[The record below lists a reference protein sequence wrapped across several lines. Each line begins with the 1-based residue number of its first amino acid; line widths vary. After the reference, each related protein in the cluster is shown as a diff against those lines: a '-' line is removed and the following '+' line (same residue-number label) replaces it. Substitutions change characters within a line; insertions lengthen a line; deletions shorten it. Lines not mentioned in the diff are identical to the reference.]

1 MIGLLDCNNF
11 YASCER
17 AFNPLLRNT
26 PVIVLSN
33 NDGCVIARSN
43 EAKSLGIKMGVPAF
57 KVKNLIEKNH
67 VHVFSSNYALY
78 GDMSERVMNILKR
91 EVENVEVYSID
102 EAFLDLSQLPDKE
115 RIKSISDKVF
125 KWTNLPVS
133 IGVAPT
139 KCLSKVANQIAKKK
153 LKSGVYILEGEKN
166 ISDVLKEFPV
176 ADLWGV
182 GRRYVKKLN
191 KLGVNNAL
199 EFRDLS
205 QSWVRKN
212 MSVNGVRLQKELKG
226 EKCFDVKFH
235 TSPKKNIRVSRTFS
249 NETNDYLKLQ
259 QIISTFASKASEKL
273 RLQNSLASSI
283 YIFIKSNRFKF
294 NDTNY
299 KLSGKLNFD
308 YPTNDNS
315 MIVKKSL
322 KILSEIFSSE
332 QSYKQAGVMLGDF
345 VYSNKFQRGLFEDF
359 KQKNKRLLLMKTFDN
374 INLTFGSETIK
385 LASEEF
391 HDNWRTKR
399 NKLSPSYTTKWN
411 DILVVNI

>member
-43 EAKSLGIKMGVPAF
+43 EAKLLGIRMGVPAF
-57 KVKNLIEKNH
+57 KVKNLIQKNH

-115 RIKSISDKVF
+115 RIKSIRDKVF

-153 LKSGVYILEGEKN
+153 IKSGIYILEGDKN
-166 ISDVLKEFPV
+166 ISQALKEFSV
-176 ADLWGV
+176 ADLWGI
-182 GRRYVKKLN
+182 GRKYVKKLN

-199 EFRDLS
+199 EFRDLN
-205 QSWVRKN
+205 QNWVRKN
-212 MSVNGVRLQKELKG
+212 MSINGVRIQKELKG
-226 EKCFDVKFH
+226 EKCFDLETVTKR
-235 TSPKKNIRVSRTFS
+235 KKNICTSRSFGKEIKS
-249 NETNDYLKLQ
+249 YERLVEAL
-259 QIISTFASKASEKL
+259 SSFAGTCAMKL
-273 RLQNSLASSI
+273 RLEKSCCSNISVFILTNPHNSNIEQRHSYLTLQ
-283 YIFIKSNRFKF
+283 F
-294 NDTNY
+294 DT
-299 KLSGKLNFD
+299 
-308 YPTNDNS
+308 PTNDS
-315 MIVKKSL
+315 IEIVKMAIKGL
-322 KILSEIFSSE
+322 KMIYREGT
-332 QSYKQAGVMLGDF
+332 SYKKAGVIAGNTTPSDQVQMSLFDRL
-345 VYSNKFQRGLFEDF
+345 KRG
-359 KQKNKRLLLMKTFDN
+359 KRKRLMSSVDKINQLMGRDTVRIASQGYGRKW
-374 INLTFGSETIK
+374 K
-385 LASEEF
+385 LRQE
-391 HDNWRTKR
+391 R
-399 NKLSPSYTTKWN
+399 LSPCYTTRFS
-411 DILVVNI
+411 DILKAV